1 MGKRL
6 LSVMLALLM
15 VVSLL
20 PVYAAATEDE
30 SGQTVVEQT
39 GILLGAEWDETEKE
53 VVPILSNS
61 VFYSITSNGDDTYTL
76 TFSGEGE
83 IPDYYTEDQ
92 GITADGKVVY
102 KDSGTWIDETGSN
115 ASSPVTTGDYRYCTP
130 ERGYY
135 AVTQWNTFANRAEK
149 ITKVVFEENI
159 TKIGRYTLFSM
170 FGLTSI
176 EIKNPNCTVSSSAI
190 YYNSPNLSAADCTIT
205 SPSTVTWKNNSIGYH
220 DNVNES
226 NRGTVTYAYSDA
238 AAFVEKYDDLLDIE
252 GVEANKTKILAAYEE
267 YMAGNEVFRNAVDSA
282 SVTVGETTT
291 TFGKAFA
298 AVYEAATGT
307 DPNDIVRQGNVQDS
321 ETIKYIITENEDGKY
336 TLRFYDE
343 GGDGE
348 MPDFAIK
355 DEEQYAGAIDKYQ
368 NAPWYASQ
376 YRNNITHVIYDE
388 SITRTS
394 YLSAAHMYN
403 CTQFD
408 FLNPNVEIV
417 NATIHY
423 NAALAEGV
431 ESVKVRYS
439 GYADAKSPIA
449 YHANTD
455 RDKVHISYL
464 EAEEFENEYR
474 SDLLNS
480 DVSEETVKAMK
491 AAYEALPTVCK
502 VQLQNDILEGTTTYA
517 TKLEQIL
524 ANLGLGEL
532 DDSEV
537 VTGGVIPSEDGDS
550 ETIHYEI
557 TTTDNKT
564 YTVRFYD
571 VGDDG
576 VMPDYSVTEA
586 NTEERN
592 SWVAY
597 ENLPWVN
604 GKDNFVKVI
613 FDESITHVGS
623 LVLANMSDCVEYEF
637 LNPELTSASN
647 AIYVNNTTSINSAG
661 VTIRAYSTADVN
673 WSYNTGNFN
682 GQDGHETVDY
692 INNLIHYSYYEAEQF
707 ETNAQYASLWTLS
720 EEEAEAHSNLIQ
732 QAYREYNN
740 FADVVKQQLDT
751 DTIGT
756 TTTTYADKLEAL
768 MAKLDLGG
776 SVGSNVKYTLSLNED
791 NSTYT
796 LNLSGSGEVS
806 VLGSA
811 PWSSNAGSITN
822 VVVGEGIT
830 GVAAGTF
837 TDLDALESVDVAE
850 SVTTIENGAFP
861 SKEFEM
867 YGWLNHASGKY
878 ADTNNNV
885 QLRLKD
891 LRILA
896 IGNSHTSDYTAFFS
910 NILND
915 LDESVATDINY
926 RVLASGGRGL
936 YIEQGER
943 SSHYHAATTEGYT
956 SENGLD
962 YSDYQAAFGET
973 WDIVIIQ
980 DYHES
985 TKDNGTYGGENY
997 ADEMQRVIA
1006 WLKTEV
1012 PGAKIAWFADWA
1024 EGVNGMSNLSQTY
1037 QLSVAAMNAINALSD
1052 NKPDFIIPASTVL
1065 QNARTTYLGTTKNDK
1080 DALVNWD
1087 GNFNDFAKGELQNYS
1102 LLERDSTHMS
1112 LELGRQLMG
1121 TFVLYSIFQQYADE
1135 IVTDEDFNFF
1145 ENLVTAPEYTYRD
1158 CYWNGEFTK
1167 DIWAI
1172 IKESCEH
1179 AWTTKNAV
1187 TSTTSYT
1194 TDPFT
1199 TKYESVKTIISEANE
1214 SVDENKIS
1222 QTYLEGIFKSDN
1234 VLDQLDDIV
1243 GLDITAD
1250 DVKVTYTA
1258 PVAGTL
1264 ADPTGK
1270 DGGYTVVVDCHY
1282 GYSYPTEDALTVT
1295 IPASQ
1300 APGADEALEE
1310 IKKQAIE
1317 KLNSYMSNDSYA
1329 EGTNRQ
1335 TVEKAKEDGENK
1347 IKAAGTATAVQEAL
1361 LEAEGAIDKVET
1373 IFGAQYHTGGNCV
1386 EYGQIW
1392 TGGWDY
1398 SEGFIN
1404 KNSYTM
1410 DIEGNATT
1418 YDSVFTGVWWVVF
1431 KNDDGSHRI
1440 EFFKD
1445 PGTGYTFETPV
1456 YNPSHWLDPLEH
1468 KNPSHNPLQY
1478 NQTPWFKEYRNTLTK
1493 AIVHSGV
1500 TINQHTLACYPNISE
1515 YVIKDGANLGTNA
1528 IYFNPLQVD
1537 TTITFEGKSTVERDA
1552 ISGYRVAN
1560 SYEHYIDVYG
1570 DMSKVTISSSDS
1582 SLNGEELEDNL
1593 YYVFGKYNNNV
1604 QAWIAEAQVK
1614 ETIATGIAGEGT
1626 VDVINGFAPHYTDG
1640 VPDGTTMLRVFN
1652 TSTTHTH
1659 SPVTLEATAG
1669 TYPCQ
1674 TGLSEGSYC
1683 KECMAIITPQ
1693 DVIVGTENH
1702 TWTAVVT
1709 KQPTEKDRGVIT
1721 YTCEGCGVT
1730 KVTYT
1735 DRVQAGDANDAVS
1748 VNGSNY
1754 SSLNYA
1760 ISRAE
1765 PGDVVVL
1772 LRDITENVTV
1782 EAAQK
1787 GVIID
1792 LNGHTFK
1799 GNITVSGSI
1808 IIQSTDDGKVDGSI
1822 TELESGE
1829 VQILSGTY
1837 TSDPSDFC
1845 TEDYGVVNNGD
1856 ATYTVHK
1863 HQWNDG
1869 VITTP
1874 PTSTSEG
1881 VKTFTCTV
1889 CKATKTESVPATG
1902 EPEPEPDPKRFAI
1915 TVVPDSHG
1923 DVVSDKTD
1931 AAAGEIVTIT
1941 VDPDNGYRLA
1951 DLTVKDGSGTELELE
1966 YIGNGKYT
1974 FEMPESAVTVDAD
1987 FTRITNVKPP
1997 VDEPDEPEEPEKD
2010 EFPFVDVESG
2020 DWFYDAVEYAYTN
2033 GLMDGVSETQFA
2045 PNSNLT
2051 RGMVVTI
2058 LYRLEG
2064 EPRVIGSSGF
2074 TDVASGAWYADAV
2087 TWAAA
2092 NGIVNGVSDTEFAP
2106 NTDITREQLAAIL
2119 FRYAEYKGYDV
2130 SGRDSLTGYTDR
2142 SSISA
2147 YALDAMRWAVDE
2159 GLITGMTAMTI
2170 VPQGT
2175 ATRAQCATMLMRFI
2189 ENIK

>member
-20 PVYAAATEDE
+20 PMSAMANGEDGITVETGCILIGATREENGTLSPKTNSNVTYAITQTSDE
-30 SGQTVVEQT
+30 
-39 GILLGAEWDETEKE
+39 
-53 VVPILSNS
+53 
-61 VFYSITSNGDDTYTL
+61 TYTL
-76 TFSGEGE
+76 TFSGNGE
-83 IPDYYTEDQ
+83 IPDYYTENQ
-92 GITADGKVVY
+92 GYTNDGTEIYKVN
-102 KDSGTWIDETGSN
+102 GTWQNKDGVSDGFSEG
-115 ASSPVTTGDYRYCTP
+115 PVNTNGTYRWCTYD
-130 ERGYY
+130 RAYY
-135 AVTQWNTFANRAEK
+135 RSTQWDDFNTEHKDA
-149 ITKVVFEENI
+149 ITKVVFEEDI
-159 TKIGRYTLFSM
+159 TGIGQFTLFNM
-170 FGLTSI
+170 TGVTEVVI
-176 EIKNPNCTVSSSAI
+176 ENPNCDISNNAVYFNSV
-190 YYNSPNLSAADCTIT
+190 NSPGCTIT
-205 SPSTVTWKNNSIGYH
+205 VDSKAYKDNIVGYYKMAEENKGEISYSI
-220 DNVNES
+220 
-226 NRGTVTYAYSDA
+226 SDA
-238 AAFVEKYDDLLDIE
+238 VAFANEKQNLLSLND
-252 GVEANKTKILAAYEE
+252 AQTNKADILAAYEE
-267 YMAGNEVFRNAVDSA
+267 YMEGNEVFRDAVDSA
-282 SVTVGETTT
+282 SVTVGGGETT
-291 TFGKAFA
+291 TFGAAFA
-298 AVYEAATGT
+298 AVYKEVTGT
-307 DPNDIVRQGNVQDS
+307 DPSNIVLQGNVQDS
-321 ETIKYIITENEDGKY
+321 TVMYELTKNEDGDDTL
-336 TLRFYDE
+336 TLRFYDPT
-343 GGDGE
+343 GNGQ

-355 DEEQYAGAIDKYQ
+355 DTDPNKLNDIDRYQ

-408 FLNPNVEIV
+408 FLNDDVEIV

-423 NAALAEGV
+423 NDSIKA
-431 ESVKVRYS
+431 ESVTLRYS
-439 GYADAKSPIA
+439 GDVGNANSIVSYRHEADKAKV
-449 YHANTD
+449 T
-455 RDKVHISYL
+455 VSYL
-464 EAEEFENEYR
+464 EIEDFLNRYGNLFAQSTIDDQLAATLKAAFESLPTACKVRLGIDTVPDTETTYR
-474 SDLLNS
+474 DKLDDLL
-480 DVSEETVKAMK
+480 E
-491 AAYEALPTVCK
+491 AAGSGPV
-502 VQLQNDILEGTTTYA
+502 D
-517 TKLEQIL
+517 
-524 ANLGLGEL
+524 
-532 DDSEV
+532 
-537 VTGGVIPSEDGDS
+537 DS
-550 ETIHYEI
+550 ETIKSGVVPSDDPNETVHYEI
-557 TTTDNKT
+557 TTTDNET

-571 VGDDG
+571 VGGDG
-576 VMPDYSVTEA
+576 RIPNYAVRITSDS
-586 NTEERN
+586 NTSN
-592 SWVAY
+592 PNAWDAY
-597 ENLPWVN
+597 ERLPWRD
-604 GKDNFVKVI
+604 GYQSTMVKYI
-613 FDESITHVGS
+613 FDESITDVGQF
-623 LVLANMSDCVEYEF
+623 VAANMSACVEYEF
-637 LNPELTSASN
+637 QNPNVTTHVN
-647 AIYVNNTTSINSAG
+647 AIYYNG
-661 VTIRAYSTADVN
+661 VTNAPDESVTIHAYSSAD
-673 WSYNTGNFN
+673 
-682 GQDGHETVDY
+682 
-692 INNLIHYSYYEAEQF
+692 INIGYRDDATEASVGSRIHYSYYEAEQF
-707 ETNAQYASLWTLS
+707 EANAQYASLWTLS
-720 EEEAEAHSNLIQ
+720 EADAEKNSNLIQ
-732 QAYREYNN
+732 QAYRDYNN
-740 FADVVKQQLDT
+740 FADVVKHQLDT

-768 MAKLDLGG
+768 MAKLNLGG
-776 SVGSNVKYTLSLNED
+776 SVSVGSDVKYTLSLNED

-796 LNLSGSGEVS
+796 LNLSGSGEVK
-806 VLGSA
+806 LAGNA
-811 PWSSNAGSITN
+811 PWNSNATSITD
-822 VVVGEGIT
+822 VVLGEGIT

-837 TDLDALESVDVAE
+837 TGLTKLKSVNVAK
-850 SVTTIENGAFP
+850 SVKTIAEGAFP
-861 SKEFEM
+861 NSNFEM

-878 ADTNNNV
+878 ADENTGV

-896 IGNSHTSDYTAFFS
+896 IGNSHTSDYTEFFF

-915 LDESVATDINY
+915 LDESVATNINY

-956 SENGLD
+956 SESGLD
-962 YSDYQAAFGET
+962 YSDYQAAFDET

-997 ADEMQRVIA
+997 TDEMQIVIA

-1024 EGVNGMSNLSQTY
+1024 EGVNGMSNLSRTY
-1037 QLSVAAMNAINALSD
+1037 QLSVYAMNAINALSE

-1158 CYWNGEFTK
+1158 CYWNGEFTE

-1199 TKYESVKTIISEANE
+1199 TKYESVKNIISEADK
-1214 SVDENKIS
+1214 SVDKSQIS
-1222 QTYLEGIFKSDN
+1222 QTYLEDIFKSDD
-1234 VLDQLDDIV
+1234 VLNELANIV
-1243 GLDITAD
+1243 GLNITAD
-1250 DVKVTYTA
+1250 DVTVTYTA
-1258 PVAGTL
+1258 PEAGTL

-1270 DGGYTVVVDCHY
+1270 DGGYTVIVDCHY
-1282 GYSYPTEDALTVT
+1282 GYSYPTEDALTVN

-1300 APGADEALEE
+1300 APGADEALQE
-1310 IKKQAIE
+1310 IKEQAIE

-1335 TVEKAKEDGENK
+1335 TVVKAKEDGENK
-1347 IKAAGTATAVQEAL
+1347 IEAAGTATAVQVAL
-1361 LEAEGAIDKVET
+1361 LEAEGAIDSVET

-1445 PGTGYTFETPV
+1445 SGTGYTFETPV

-1478 NQTPWFKEYRNTLTK
+1478 NQTPWFKEYRSTLTK

-1515 YVIKDGANLGTNA
+1515 YVIEDGANLGTNA

-1537 TTITFEGKSTVERDA
+1537 TTVTFEGSSTVERDA
-1552 ISGYRVAN
+1552 VSGYRVAN

-1570 DMSKVTISSSDS
+1570 NLSEVTISSSDS
-1582 SLNGEELEDNL
+1582 NLNGKKLEDNL
-1593 YYVFGKYNNNV
+1593 YYVFGKYNDIV
-1604 QAWIAEAQVK
+1604 QAWVAEAQVY
-1614 ETIATGIAGEGT
+1614 ETIATGIAGAGEA
-1626 VDVINGFAPHYTDG
+1626 DVINGFAPHYTDG

-1652 TSTTHTH
+1652 TDETHTH
-1659 SPVTLEATAG
+1659 RPVILQATAG

-1674 TGLSEGSYC
+1674 TGLSEGSFCSDC
-1683 KECMAIITPQ
+1683 KAIITPQ
-1693 DVIVGTENH
+1693 KVIVGNEDH

-1709 KQPTEKDRGVIT
+1709 KQPSATDRGEIT
-1721 YTCEGCGVT
+1721 YTCEGCSAT
-1730 KVTYT
+1730 KIEYT
-1735 DRVQAGDANDAVS
+1735 GRVQVGDENDAVS

-1754 SSLNYA
+1754 SSLDYA
-1760 ISRAE
+1760 ISQAE

-1772 LRDITENVTV
+1772 LKDIAQNVVV
-1782 EAAQK
+1782 EAGQE
-1787 GVIID
+1787 GIIVD
-1792 LNGHTFK
+1792 LNGHTFT

-1808 IIQSTDDGKVDGSI
+1808 IIQSTGNGKIDGIITESEGGKVQ
-1822 TELESGE
+1822 
-1829 VQILSGTY
+1829 VLSGTY
-1837 TSDPSDFC
+1837 TNDPSSFC
-1845 TEDYGVVNNGD
+1845 TEDYGAVKNGD
-1856 ATYTVHK
+1856 NIYTVHK
-1863 HQWNDG
+1863 HNWGDG
-1869 VITTP
+1869 VVTTP
-1874 PTSTSEG
+1874 PSSTSDG
-1881 VKTFTCTV
+1881 VKTFTCSI
-1889 CKATKTESVPATG
+1889 CQATKTETLPSHD
-1902 EPEPEPDPKRFAI
+1902 EPEPDPEPFTI
-1915 TVVPDSHG
+1915 TIVPVTHG
-1923 DVVSDKTD
+1923 EVTADKTT
-1931 AAAGEIVTIT
+1931 AAAGETVTLT
-1941 VDPDNGYRLA
+1941 VDPDSGYRLA

-1987 FTRITNVKPP
+1987 FTRITSVRPP
-1997 VDEPDEPEEPEKD
+1997 VDEPNEPEEPE
-2010 EFPFVDVESG
+2010 EPEGPHLPFIDVTDS

-2033 GLMDGVSETQFA
+2033 GLMDGVSMTQFS

-2058 LYRLEG
+2058 LYRLEDG
-2064 EPRVIGSSGF
+2064 PRVTGSSGF
-2074 TDVASGAWYADAV
+2074 TDVTSGAWYADAV

-2092 NGIVNGVSDTEFAP
+2092 NGIVNGVSDSEFAP

-2130 SGRDSLTGYTDR
+2130 SGRDSLTSYTDR
-2142 SSISA
+2142 GSISA
-2147 YALDAMRWAVDE
+2147 YALDAMQWAVDE
-2159 GLITGMTAMTI
+2159 GLITGMTATTI
-2170 VPQGT
+2170 DPQGT

-2189 ENIK
+2189 ENVA